1 MNIKILWPIHVWH
14 AFTPPWCCL
23 VMSMLLI
30 TYYLCKMSM
39 LLKTIIYISFISF
52 QVFEVCKNFFITQNC
67 FSITSKC
74 KEARSPTL
82 AFVVAT
88 SIYTNSLFKHITKIY
103 HIEWRNGSSFQNT
116 AFHNL
121 FGVGHVLI
129 VLNLNSSKALK
140 MLPIDTMDLL
150 YVIESAFQTRKTIGH
165 VQVLYLLSMLHRDG
179 ISIHQ
184 TVQSLAMVSFS
195 AMDGSKELVIFRAS
209 SNDPKSQSC
218 SV

>member
-1 MNIKILWPIHVWH
+1 M
-14 AFTPPWCCL
+14 
-23 VMSMLLI
+23 
-30 TYYLCKMSM
+30 
-39 LLKTIIYISFISF
+39 
-52 QVFEVCKNFFITQNC
+52 
-67 FSITSKC
+67 
-74 KEARSPTL
+74 L

-88 SIYTNSLFKHITKIY
+88 SIYTNSLFEHITKIY

-121 FGVGHVLI
+121 FGINHVLI
-129 VLNLNSSKALK
+129 VLNRNSSKALK
-140 MLPIDTMDLL
+140 MLPIGTMDLL
-150 YVIESAFQTRKTIGH
+150 YVIESAFQRRKTIGH
-165 VQVLYLLSMLHRDG
+165 VQVLYLLSMLHKDG

-195 AMDGSKELVIFRAS
+195 TMDSKELVIFRAS

>member
-1 MNIKILWPIHVWH
+1 M
-14 AFTPPWCCL
+14 
-23 VMSMLLI
+23 
-30 TYYLCKMSM
+30 
-39 LLKTIIYISFISF
+39 
-52 QVFEVCKNFFITQNC
+52 
-67 FSITSKC
+67 
-74 KEARSPTL
+74 L

-88 SIYTNSLFKHITKIY
+88 SIYTNSLFEHITKIY

-121 FGVGHVLI
+121 FGIDHVLT

-140 MLPIDTMDLL
+140 MLPIGTMDLL
-150 YVIESAFQTRKTIGH
+150 Y
-165 VQVLYLLSMLHRDG
+165 G

>member
-1 MNIKILWPIHVWH
+1 MSFGDLPRMLKACWRRKRVIFFSFNWSRMDII
-14 AFTPPWCCL
+14 CL
-23 VMSMLLI
+23 
-30 TYYLCKMSM
+30 
-39 LLKTIIYISFISF
+39 
-52 QVFEVCKNFFITQNC
+52 FE
-67 FSITSKC
+67 
-74 KEARSPTL
+74 
-82 AFVVAT
+82 
-88 SIYTNSLFKHITKIY
+88 HITEIY
-103 HIEWRNGSSFQNT
+103 QIEWRNGSSFQNT

-121 FGVGHVLI
+121 FGIDHVLI

-140 MLPIDTMDLL
+140 MLPIGTTDLL

-165 VQVLYLLSMLHRDG
+165 VQVLYLLSMLHKDG

-195 AMDGSKELVIFRAS
+195 ALDGSKELVIFRAS